1 MRILIQGTPLLVNIG
16 DNSMLKTT
24 VVRLQELCPE
34 ASLEVITTQPGP
46 LIDYLPNVK
55 AVVCKKPS
63 HWFGLRDRLR
73 NWMPKKTRQNLIAL
87 KNDVGTIIPSTIY
100 IDKTLLATLNQ
111 VDSLVLTGSGIMTD
125 IFMGSALRRLEL
137 LGKAIYAK
145 KTTVIF
151 GHGFGPVE
159 HPKLIKQMKA
169 VLPKV
174 DLICL
179 RERLNSLPLLLKC
192 GVEPSK
198 IMITGDDA
206 IEMAY
211 LARANVLGDHIG
223 INLRVSIGSELS
235 FDESPFKI
243 DIRTALHEVA
253 NRYNISLIPIPI
265 DNSDHLTIKKL
276 LQISNPIKHLTTPQ
290 QVIEEIKQCRVVVT
304 GSYHAAVWALSQG
317 IPAIGLVKSSY
328 YDYKFAGLADQ
339 FGGGCEVVFLDDPQ
353 LREKLE
359 LVLENALQ
367 NAQKNQSNL
376 LQKAQLQIQA
386 SRSAYQKF
394 YELISTNQISHVG

>member
-1 MRILIQGTPLLVNIG
+1 M
-16 DNSMLKTT
+16 
-24 VVRLQELCPE
+24 
-34 ASLEVITTQPGP
+34 
-46 LIDYLPNVK
+46 
-55 AVVCKKPS
+55 
-63 HWFGLRDRLR
+63 RDRLR

-137 LGKAIYAK
+137 LEKAICAK

-151 GHGFGPVE
+151 GQGFGPVE

-235 FDESPFKI
+235 FDESPFKR

-276 LQISNPIKHLTTPQ
+276 LQISNSIKHLTTPQ

-339 FGGGCEVVFLDDPQ
+339 FGGV
-353 LREKLE
+353 
-359 LVLENALQ
+359 
-367 NAQKNQSNL
+367 
-376 LQKAQLQIQA
+376 
-386 SRSAYQKF
+386 
-394 YELISTNQISHVG
+394 